1 MQWLGAPSP
10 GEEGGHP
17 VEDEGAG
24 AEDARV
30 ALPQNQGSLLLRLRS
45 PLMGA
50 VGKAGVSHRHLL

>member
-1 MQWLGAPSP
+1 M
-10 GEEGGHP
+10 
-17 VEDEGAG
+17 EDEGAG